1 MAIEEENMPNPYNP
15 QAIEPKWQARWEA
28 DRLYRA
34 VIDPSRPKFY
44 ALTMLPYPSG
54 DIHIGHWY
62 AMTPSD
68 ARARFKRMQGYNVL
82 FPMGFDAFGLPAE
95 NAAIQ
100 RGIHPKTWTMNNI
113 ERERQQLR
121 SMGAMI
127 DWEREAISCLPGYY
141 RWSEWFF
148 LKFYEMGLAYRK
160 KAPVDYCPRCKTTL
174 AREQV
179 IGEDHICERCGT
191 PVFKKDLE
199 QWFWRI
205 TKYADE
211 LLDFSK
217 IDWPEKIRLAQTNW
231 IQRSEGAEVTFTV
244 APEDLPADATPEEGD
259 LVVFTTR
266 PDTLWGAT
274 FMVLSPEHPLVERI
288 TRPEYREAVQAYQ
301 KQAARQTEIERLSV
315 EKEKTGVF
323 TGAYAINP
331 VNGARIPI
339 WIADYVLMTYGT
351 GAIMAV
357 PAHDDRDFAFAIKF
371 GLPIIPVIDRVD
383 GLAKS
388 FVFPGSVREGFAEA
402 LKDAGI
408 EFTAAP
414 VGDLGEGLYV
424 TLHGNAQID
433 HYIALMQAHL
443 LPGNWNE
450 VVGARWTFI
459 FSDGV
464 RELNSVEAD
473 AEILARCK
481 AIYPPVSENRTC
493 MEMLSHLP
501 FYQDVLF
508 HAEYG
513 TMINSGP
520 FSGTPG
526 DVAKQRVIAWL
537 EEKGRG
543 KATVNYRLRDWLIS
557 RQRYWGAPI
566 PIIYCDQCGIVPVPY
581 EELPVLLPD
590 DVDFMP
596 TGESPLKYHEG
607 FLHTTCP
614 KCGGPATRETDT
626 MDTFVCSSWYQYAYL
641 SPYYREGELAH
652 ADSIPWDKDE
662 ADYWLP
668 VDTYTGGAEHAVMHL
683 LYTRFFTKAL
693 RDAGIVNFDEPMLQ
707 LRNQGVILGE
717 PRCGDCVEVTGVWE
731 GAAFKAEAITVYSF
745 KDQATWP
752 PAERSATRVCGEV
765 IDRDDVS
772 LKVQTSETGEL
783 TVVLVDDEM
792 PVVIPG
798 REGTGTVKD
807 ILYHLDVEKMS
818 KSKKNVVAPDELVEK
833 YGADVVRAYLMFGW
847 RWEQGGPWDSQ
858 GIEGV
863 VRWINRVWNLVSE
876 TPQAAGAETLSER
889 ELRRA
894 MHYAVKSVTED
905 LENFSF
911 NTAIARLME
920 YTNALSKAKSAFYGT
935 PLWDETITN
944 LLLLLAPVAPHI
956 TEELWEFLGKPYS
969 IHQQSWPTWDPA
981 MLVEDEIEIPVQ
993 VNGKVR
999 GRVTVPADAGEEAI
1013 KAAALADANVQRHL
1027 EGQQVLKVIVPN
1039 KKLVSIVVKGK

>member
-1 MAIEEENMPNPYNP
+1 MPNPYNP
-15 QAIEPKWQARWEA
+15 QDIEPKWQARWEA
-28 DRLYRA
+28 DGLYRS
-34 VIDPSRPKFY
+34 VIDHSKPKFY

-62 AMTPSD
+62 AMAPSD
-68 ARARFKRMQGYNVL
+68 VRARFKRMQGYNVL

-100 RGIHPKTWTMNNI
+100 RGIHPKTWTLANI

-121 SMGAMI
+121 SMGTMI
-127 DWEREAISCLPGYY
+127 DWKREAISCLPGYY

-160 KAPVDYCPRCKTTL
+160 KAPVDYCPNCKTTL

-179 IGEDHICERCGT
+179 IGEEHICERCGT

-217 IDWPEKIRLAQTNW
+217 IDWPDKIRLAQTNW

-244 APEDLPADATPEEGD
+244 APEDLPADAAPAEGD

-288 TRPEYREAVQAYQ
+288 TKPEYREAVKAYQ
-301 KQAARQTEIERLSV
+301 AQAARQTEIERMST

-331 VNGARIPI
+331 VNDARIPI
-339 WIADYVLMTYGT
+339 WIADYVLITYGT

-388 FVFPGSVREGFAEA
+388 FVMGGTTKPELLDA
-402 LKDAGI
+402 LAAAGI
-408 EFTAAP
+408 DFIRESGATFVRLTVDQVDRYAEI
-414 VGDLGEGLYV
+414 V
-424 TLHGNAQID
+424 
-433 HYIALMQAHL
+433 QAHL
-443 LPGNWNE
+443 EPGCWTE
-450 VVGARWTFI
+450 IVGARWLFVFEDAI
-459 FSDGV
+459 IPFDSI
-464 RELNSVEAD
+464 EA
-473 AEILARCK
+473 EEKIMARCK
-481 AIYPPVSENRTC
+481 ALNPSVAKYRTV
-493 MEMLSHLP
+493 MEMLWSLP
-501 FYQDVLF
+501 FYRDTLY

-513 TMINSGP
+513 TMINSGA

-537 EEKGRG
+537 AERGRG

-566 PIIYCDQCGIVPVPY
+566 PIIYCDTCGVVPVPY
-581 EELPVLLPD
+581 EDLPVLLPD

-641 SPYYREGELAH
+641 SPYYREGEPAH
-652 ADSIPWDKDE
+652 ADSIPWDTEE
-662 ADYWLP
+662 AKYWLP

-707 LRNQGVILGE
+707 LRNQGTILGE
-717 PRCGDCVEVTGVWE
+717 PRSGDCVEVTGTWE
-731 GAAFKAEAITVYSF
+731 GAAFRAEGITVYSF

-752 PAERSATRVCGEV
+752 PAERGATMVRGEV

-772 LKVQTSETGEL
+772 LKVQTSEAGEL
-783 TVVLVDDEM
+783 TVVLVNEDM
-792 PVVIPG
+792 PVAIPG
-798 REGTGTVKD
+798 KETGGTAKD

-818 KSKKNVVAPDELVEK
+818 KSKKNVVAPDELVAQ
-833 YGADVVRAYLMFGW
+833 YGADTVRAYLMFGW

-863 VRWINRVWNLVSE
+863 VRWINRVWNIVTEAASQ
-876 TPQAAGAETLSER
+876 TTAQASTAETLGER

-894 MHYAVKSVTED
+894 MHFAIKSITED

-911 NTAIARLME
+911 NTVIARLME
-920 YTNALSKAKSAFYGT
+920 YTNALSKARAAHYGSA
-935 PLWDETITN
+935 LWDEAITN
-944 LLLLLAPVAPHI
+944 LLLLVAPVAPHI
-956 TEELWEFLGKPYS
+956 AEELWAFLGKPYS
-969 IHQQSWPTWDPA
+969 VHQQAWPTWDPA

-993 VNGKVR
+993 INGKVR
-999 GRVTVPADAGEEAI
+999 GRVTVPADADEEVI
-1013 KAAALADANVQRHL
+1013 KAAALADANVRRHL

-1039 KKLVSIVVKGK
+1039 KKLVSIVASRGKG